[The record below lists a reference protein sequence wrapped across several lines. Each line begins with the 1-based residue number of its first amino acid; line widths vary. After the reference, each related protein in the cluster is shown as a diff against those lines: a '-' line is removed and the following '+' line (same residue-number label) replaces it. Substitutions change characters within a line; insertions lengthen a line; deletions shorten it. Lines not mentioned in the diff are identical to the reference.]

1 MALAGVRQTGLT
13 VIEVVVSLLIIVLL
27 AAIAAPSYQ
36 EYRRNSRLTSIAG
49 EFAASVQLA
58 RAEAAKRQKIVSMCP
73 TQTVS
78 HRSPTCAEDPNFAAW
93 IVFEDGDGD
102 CLPVAGAVPIQA
114 DAAVTPDE
122 TGRISVHGSG
132 VCISFSAGGSLRSV
146 QDLKTAD
153 RLLVCDA
160 RGEGTPDSTEP
171 SPARGVLIDANG
183 RVTVTRQRQAIR
195 SWQLPCPP
203 AYR

>member
-36 EYRRNSRLTSIAG
+36 EYRRNSRLTQVADA
-49 EFAASVQLA
+49 FAASVQLA
-58 RAEAAKRQKIVSMCP
+58 RTEAVKRQKIVSMCP
-73 TQTVS
+73 TQTVAR
-78 HRSPTCAEDPNFAAW
+78 RSPSCTEDPNFAAW

-114 DAAVTPDE
+114 DAAVSPDE
-122 TGRISVHGSG
+122 TGRIAVHGSG
-132 VCISFSAGGSLRSV
+132 VCISFSTLGSLRSV
-146 QDLKTAD
+146 QDLRTAD

-183 RVTVTRQRQAIR
+183 RAFVTRQRQAIR